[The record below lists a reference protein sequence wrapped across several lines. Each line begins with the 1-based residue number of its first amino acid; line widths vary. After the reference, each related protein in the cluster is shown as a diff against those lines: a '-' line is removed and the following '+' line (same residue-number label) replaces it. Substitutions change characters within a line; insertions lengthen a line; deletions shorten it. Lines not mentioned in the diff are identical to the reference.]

1 MSAVRHQSS
10 YNGITFNRVYG
21 GTDPDLPASLVDAY
35 RESDI
40 RLEVFDDSMVSVRDY
55 MEPRQ
60 MMEGA
65 ESNQSFEVVRM
76 LRGQG
81 RILGSSYADLEDK
94 VWTLREAFA
103 VAVVRTRSTWEL
115 VAKLPDD
122 PFGVLPFDFLR
133 DTNGGQQAL
142 RYYARPLIGRPSIV
156 VGMKG
161 GRVRPFDFQLV
172 CPDPRAYKRFFSGT
186 WQWWRGTAIAG
197 TVAYAGNVPTYPQ
210 IALAMSGNGAATVVI
225 RNTTTGQQITLDLSA
240 CGAGTFW
247 LMTEAGEIVR
257 ASDRANRYS
266 FKKVATEFLASLFLV
281 PGNNVWTVSDTT
293 GMASATVYYKDALA

>member
-10 YNGITFNRVYG
+10 YNGIIFNRVYG
-21 GTDPDLPASLVDAY
+21 GTDPDNPASLVDAY
-35 RESDI
+35 RESDY

-65 ESNQSFEVVRM
+65 EPNQMFEVVRM

-94 VWTLREAFA
+94 VWALRAAFGAAA
-103 VAVVRTRSTWEL
+103 VRMASTWEV
-115 VAKLPDD
+115 VAKLPDE
-122 PFGVLPFDFLR
+122 PWGVLPFDFLR
-133 DTNGGQQAL
+133 DTNGGQQGL
-142 RYYARPLIGRPSIV
+142 RYYARPLTGRPALV

-161 GRVRPFDFQLV
+161 GRVRPFEFQLV

-186 WQWWRGTAIAG
+186 WQWWLGTAIAG

-210 IALAMSGNGAATVVI
+210 IALVMSGDGGATVVI
-225 RNTTTGQQITLDLSA
+225 RNTTTSQQVTLNLSS

-266 FKKVATEFLASLFLV
+266 FKKVATEFLASLFLQ
-281 PGNNVWTVSDTT
+281 PGDNVFTISSTT